1 MIFRSIKGCSGFFV
15 LKRFV
20 NYDKISFEFTKGDI
34 DRMFSVIFDMD
45 GTLLDTQS
53 ICVPAWEYAG
63 KMQGIPGVGNAIAAI
78 CGMNEVGW
86 TAYLEQHFRELDIDV
101 FKKTMREYIIKN
113 GKVTYKKGAEALIS
127 FLKENGVKLALA
139 SGSSHAS
146 IDHHLKEV
154 GATDVFSV
162 VVGGKDVENGKPAP
176 DIFLLAAQKLG
187 VNPADCFVIEDSE
200 NGIRAGYAA
209 GMRCIGIPDVVQF
222 SEEVKDM
229 MTAHLSS
236 LDEAIEIFEKM
247 L

>member
-1 MIFRSIKGCSGFFV
+1 
-15 LKRFV
+15 
-20 NYDKISFEFTKGDI
+20 
-34 DRMFSVIFDMD
+34 MFSVIFDMD

-63 KMQGIPGVGNAIAAI
+63 RMQGIKGVGDAITAV

-86 TAYLEQHFRELDIDV
+86 TAYLEQHFEELNIDL
-101 FKKTMREYIIKN
+101 FKKTMRDYIIEN

-127 FLKENGVKLALA
+127 FLKENGIKLALA

-162 VVGGKDVENGKPAP
+162 IVGGKDVENGKPAP
-176 DIFLLAAQKLG
+176 DIFLLAAEKLG
-187 VNPADCFVIEDSE
+187 VDPKDCVVVEDSA
-200 NGIRAGYAA
+200 NGIRAGYKA
-209 GMRCIGIPDVVQF
+209 GMKCIGIPDVAPF
-222 SEEVKDM
+222 SEEVKAM
-229 MTAHLSS
+229 MIAHLSS
-236 LDEAIEIFEKM
+236 LDEAISIFKEM

>member
-1 MIFRSIKGCSGFFV
+1 
-15 LKRFV
+15 
-20 NYDKISFEFTKGDI
+20 
-34 DRMFSVIFDMD
+34 MFSVIFDMD

-63 KMQGIPGVGNAIAAI
+63 REQGISGLGDCIPDV
-78 CGMNEVGW
+78 CGMNEIGW
-86 TAYLEQHFRELDIDV
+86 TAYLEQNFSELDIEL
-101 FKKTMREYIIKN
+101 FKKTMREYIIEN

-127 FLKENGVKLALA
+127 FLKGNGIKLALA

-176 DIFLLAAQKLG
+176 DIFLLAAEKLG
-187 VNPADCFVIEDSE
+187 VNPKDCFVLEDSE

-209 GMRCIGIPDVVQF
+209 GMKCIGIPDVTSF
-222 SEEVKDM
+222 SEEVKSL

-236 LDEAIEIFEKM
+236 LDEAIKIFEKI